1 MSAVIWIA
9 EQTVRAGL
17 YPYHFPWEESGDE
30 MASFPKL
37 WAYIIIFAQDKV
49 RSRKH
54 EKQSDLV
61 VVYIYIGTRY
71 LRRASVDQIIS

>member
-1 MSAVIWIA
+1 MSAVTWIA

-17 YPYHFPWEESGDE
+17 YPYYFPWEESSDE

-37 WAYIIIFAQDKV
+37 WAYMIIFAQDPV

-61 VVYIYIGTRY
+61 VIYIYIGTRY
-71 LRRASVDQIIS
+71 LHHASVDQIIR